1 MATTW
6 MPIYGNVQV
15 EEGVITFRPVPP
27 PPEPSTNPAQPP
39 HAFLRSNLQFDQG
52 VIEWQTMVSDSS
64 SSCQISLSTT
74 AREDFFAGMHT
85 LGAPFGFA
93 KIVNG
98 AWEEKGGVGHGTPL
112 VPNQWYDLK
121 LHVHGSNLDLYVN
134 DVQMISTTS
143 PITRGTVGLF
153 MQGRHEIVVRNIRT
167 VSTDPVCFVVMQ
179 FTPEYNSLYEEVIR
193 PACERNGYKVVR
205 ADDFYH
211 CGMIIDDVTK
221 SIRESALIV
230 VDVTPDNAN
239 VFYELG
245 LAHGIGKDTILLC
258 DRKREKLP
266 FDISGFRTIFYEN
279 SIAGKRQVDERLEKH
294 LINLNQQATARPTP
308 IPKKI

>member
-1 MATTW
+1 
-6 MPIYGNVQV
+6 
-15 EEGVITFRPVPP
+15 
-27 PPEPSTNPAQPP
+27 
-39 HAFLRSNLQFDQG
+39 
-52 VIEWQTMVSDSS
+52 
-64 SSCQISLSTT
+64 
-74 AREDFFAGMHT
+74 
-85 LGAPFGFA
+85 
-93 KIVNG
+93 
-98 AWEEKGGVGHGTPL
+98 
-112 VPNQWYDLK
+112 
-121 LHVHGSNLDLYVN
+121 
-134 DVQMISTTS
+134 
-143 PITRGTVGLF
+143 
-153 MQGRHEIVVRNIRT
+153 
-167 VSTDPVCFVVMQ
+167 MQ